1 MKDIPQLL
9 VKKEKARSA
18 PAVALND
25 LQNAKDAIQGCNE
38 LRANK
43 VGTITGGRSLNN
55 NGNRTAP
62 R

>member
-9 VKKEKARSA
+9 VKQEKARSA

-25 LQNAKDAIQGCNE
+25 LLNAKDAIRGCNE

-43 VGTITGGRSLNN
+43 VGTITGAGH
-55 NGNRTAP
+55 
-62 R
+62 

>member
-9 VKKEKARSA
+9 VRKEKARSA

-25 LQNAKDAIQGCNE
+25 LLNAKDAIQGCNE
-38 LRANK
+38 LRTNK
-43 VGTITGGRSLNN
+43 VGTITRGRSLNN
-55 NGNRTAP
+55 NGNRAAP